1 MTTQDLID
9 YANNH
14 YDYETEHPDA
24 ADAYENVLASIAT
37 NGESEQI
44 LDAIDHMNEDVAFEF
59 RTESPYMG
67 QDRKPFDTATSV
79 IAYLYLGQEEM
90 EIQLPREVAD
100 EDEARALDKEGY
112 ACTVGSDLVYTPYPD
127 NLFVVAVKR

>member
-44 LDAIDHMNEDVAFEF
+44 LDAIDHMNEDVTFEF
-59 RTESPYMG
+59 RRELPYKSLDYG
-67 QDRKPFDTATSV
+67 PFDDDANV
-79 IAYLYLGQEEM
+79 IAYIYLGQEEM

-100 EDEARALDKEGY
+100 ETEARALDKEGY
-112 ACTVGSDLVYTPYPD
+112 SCTVDSDLVYTPYPD
-127 NLFVVAVKR
+127 NLFVVAVKY